1 MRRHG
6 RKPKSS
12 WLRSGATSS
21 DSRKSV
27 YMTTSSP
34 SWGHS
39 LLATQLISRVRDAFQ
54 IELPLRRLFE
64 GPTIAQLGEAIED
77 QILEDLEAMSEEE
90 AQQQLA
96 AEQP

>member
-1 MRRHG
+1 
-6 RKPKSS
+6 
-12 WLRSGATSS
+12 
-21 DSRKSV
+21 
-27 YMTTSSP
+27 
-34 SWGHS
+34 
-39 LLATQLISRVRDAFQ
+39 VRDAFQ